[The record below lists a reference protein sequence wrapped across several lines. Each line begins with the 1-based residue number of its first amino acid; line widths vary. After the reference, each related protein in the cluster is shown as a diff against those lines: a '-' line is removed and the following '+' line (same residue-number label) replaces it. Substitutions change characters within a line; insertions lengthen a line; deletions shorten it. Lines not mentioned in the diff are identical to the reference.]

1 MYWTMR
7 RSRSRAL
14 VILIS
19 HATPRTRVREGRPG
33 SLARANRAVLLILC
47 VLLECPI
54 KNIAI
59 RHLPSIRPCAF
70 YKALCLL
77 WGSNPGPTAYKA
89 GALPLRQEGYTPLVG
104 IEPTT
109 SRLEVECAIQLR
121 QRGFVCPL
129 AKAKAN
135 MRPSGIEPELQP
147 WKSCILPLNY
157 KRSEGLGVVPTQI
170 EGLNL

>member
-1 MYWTMR
+1 M
-7 RSRSRAL
+7 
-14 VILIS
+14 
-19 HATPRTRVREGRPG
+19 
-33 SLARANRAVLLILC
+33 
-47 VLLECPI
+47 
-54 KNIAI
+54 
-59 RHLPSIRPCAF
+59 PSIRPCAF
-70 YKALCLL
+70 YKAVCLL

-104 IEPTT
+104 LEPTT
-109 SRLEVECAIQLR
+109 SRLEVECANPIAPKEFCVPFR
-121 QRGFVCPL
+121 
-129 AKAKAN
+129 KAFRKAN

>member
-1 MYWTMR
+1 MCFVGM
-7 RSRSRAL
+7 SNKKH
-14 VILIS
+14 S
-19 HATPRTRVREGRPG
+19 HKAF
-33 SLARANRAVLLILC
+33 
-47 VLLECPI
+47 
-54 KNIAI
+54 
-59 RHLPSIRPCAF
+59 AF

-104 IEPTT
+104 LEPTT
-109 SRLEVECAIQLR
+109 SRLEVECANPIAPKEFCVPFSKAFC
-121 QRGFVCPL
+121 RGFLPRPFT
-129 AKAKAN
+129 KAKAN

-157 KRSEGLGVVPTQI
+157 KRSEGPGVVPTQI